1 MFKLKYYAKLIKFL
15 NLPFYLSCHT
25 FKSYSFDRP
34 CTVVN
39 VFLPFLCWI
48 RTCTNPSCTPSSSP
62 FAASAKGSNP
72 LRFSILD
79 ITQKFIKMSL
89 MIKAQFTTQVYYDFD
104 SVSTDEV
111 RAFCN
116 EKELFRNKRNS

>member
-1 MFKLKYYAKLIKFL
+1 MFKLKCYARLIESLILTFH
-15 NLPFYLSCHT
+15 LSCHT

-104 SVSTDEV
+104 SVLTDEI

-116 EKELFRNKRNS
+116 EKRVIQK